1 MNKLENLMTFGE
13 KMQQFDN
20 AILLVKEYKK
30 MMHDLLDWIRHNYTF
45 DYFFSDYL
53 RCDRITKAL
62 SRLNLT
68 LKFEIG
74 NPKITIVNNLD
85 RSIKM
90 STRLLMHF

>member
-1 MNKLENLMTFGE
+1 MNEIENLMTFSE

-30 MMHDLLDWIRHNYTF
+30 MMRDLLVWIRHNYTS
-45 DYFFSDYL
+45 DYFFHDYL

-68 LKFEIG
+68 LEFEIG
-74 NPKITIVNNLD
+74 SPKITLVNNLD
-85 RSIKM
+85 KSIKM
-90 STRLLMHF
+90 SIRLLRYF